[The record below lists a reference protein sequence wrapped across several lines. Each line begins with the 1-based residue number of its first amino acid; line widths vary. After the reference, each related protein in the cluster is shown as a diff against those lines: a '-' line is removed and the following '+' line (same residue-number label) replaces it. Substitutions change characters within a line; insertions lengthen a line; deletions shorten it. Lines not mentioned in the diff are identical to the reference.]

1 MNKKGFTLIELII
14 VIAVIAL
21 LAAAVFVAVDPAK
34 RIGEARDAQ
43 RWSDVSAIA
52 DAFLKYTVDNNGT
65 FPTTTAAAGIYYA
78 IMGEGTTG
86 MAASTCQNV
95 SHSATMG
102 VLLDNLTTTYL
113 ATMPVDPG
121 GLADSTKN
129 TGYYFMKAATG
140 RITVGACAESDY
152 ADASIYVQR

>member
-52 DAFLKYTVDNNGT
+52 DAFLKDTVDQNGT
-65 FPTTTAAAGIYYA
+65 FPTSTAADGTYYA
-78 IMGEGTTG
+78 IMPVGGTDLT
-86 MAASTCQNV
+86 SPTCQNQ
-95 SHSATMG
+95 APTQG
-102 VLLDNLTTTYL
+102 VQLSGLVTTYL
-113 ATMPVDPG
+113 ATMPIDPG
-121 GLADSTKN
+121 GLLNGDN
-129 TGYYFMKAATG
+129 NVGYYFMKAATG
-140 RITVGACAESDY
+140 RITVGACAESNY